1 MNEIFP
7 VLYGVCVGLVCS
19 FVASRRWRRALW
31 LGLSA
36 FFGIL
41 ATVVSGEWM
50 LGWEFLLIDVPLVAG
65 SSFAVIRLRA
75 RIRRQSGASS

>member
-1 MNEIFP
+1 
-7 VLYGVCVGLVCS
+7 
-19 FVASRRWRRALW
+19 
-31 LGLSA
+31 LSA
-36 FFGIL
+36 FFGIV

-75 RIRRQSGASS
+75 RIWRQNGASS